1 MTPKPFFKQPVF
13 FLWIRCLYI
22 LNYLLWRPFGVV
34 ALGYRLATR
43 RHQRVVAVT
52 GSVGKTTATRAI
64 MTLFHGDASA
74 RIHTGDNCFAL
85 VGLNLMRQGPR
96 ARWAVVEVGIGVPG
110 QMAHYAATLQPDL
123 VVMTALASD
132 HVGRFAGDGAL
143 WEEKARMVRALRPRG
158 VAVLNG
164 DDAAVMRMAS
174 VTPARVV
181 TFGFSPGCDY
191 AAVDLECHATGTRF
205 TLCAEGSQTAVHC
218 RLVGRE
224 AVRALL
230 AAVAVGRTA
239 GMSLE
244 SIRSRLEGLPP
255 TPGRMQP
262 VKLLGGAVAIC
273 DDFKAGIETIHASLD
288 TLADL
293 SAARR
298 ILVLGSLFRP
308 QPPRSEK
315 YAAVGRHAAR
325 SADRIILVGRRS
337 SLYWRGF
344 RDVAALP
351 TIDHVRN
358 IEEAVA
364 LLRAVLAPGDV
375 VLLKGR
381 GEEKLARIALAL
393 SGREIRCRLASCPL
407 ENILCQAC
415 PYSSPDAKAHVGER
429 MSNP

>member
-181 TFGFSPGCDY
+181 TFGFYPAATMPRQIWNATPPAPASP
-191 AAVDLECHATGTRF
+191 
-205 TLCAEGSQTAVHC
+205 CAP
-218 RLVGRE
+218 R
-224 AVRALL
+224 
-230 AAVAVGRTA
+230 
-239 GMSLE
+239 
-244 SIRSRLEGLPP
+244 
-255 TPGRMQP
+255 
-262 VKLLGGAVAIC
+262 
-273 DDFKAGIETIHASLD
+273 
-288 TLADL
+288 
-293 SAARR
+293 ARR
-298 ILVLGSLFRP
+298 PRCIAAWWDARP
-308 QPPRSEK
+308 SVRCWRPW
-315 YAAVGRHAAR
+315 R
-325 SADRIILVGRRS
+325 SAEP
-337 SLYWRGF
+337 RG
-344 RDVAALP
+344 
-351 TIDHVRN
+351 
-358 IEEAVA
+358 
-364 LLRAVLAPGDV
+364 
-375 VLLKGR
+375 
-381 GEEKLARIALAL
+381 
-393 SGREIRCRLASCPL
+393 
-407 ENILCQAC
+407 
-415 PYSSPDAKAHVGER
+415 
-429 MSNP
+429 